1 MYKKFSIGN
10 ADHFNPGHYAFIADD
25 LAIMM
30 EQIKHIPHDF
40 VAEIMVSFLKNHCL
54 RCEWI
59 AANPVLARLV
69 SSKSV
74 RSDKIE
80 SLFESCQ
87 TNSVFSQELETYLK
101 GKLTPE
107 KMQVLVE

>member
-1 MYKKFSIGN
+1 
-10 ADHFNPGHYAFIADD
+10 
-25 LAIMM
+25 M
-30 EQIKHIPHDF
+30 EQNKHIPHDF
-40 VAEIMVSFLKNHCL
+40 VAEIIVSFLKNHCL

-59 AANPVLARLV
+59 AANPVLAQLV

-101 GKLTPE
+101 GKLTLE
-107 KMQVLVE
+107 KM

>member
-1 MYKKFSIGN
+1 MFLYTKFSIGH
-10 ADHFNPGHYAFIADD
+10 ADHFNPGHYGFVADD
-25 LAIMM
+25 LAAMM
-30 EQIKHIPHDF
+30 EQIKHLPHEF
-40 VAEIMVSFLKNHCL
+40 VAEIVVSFLKNHCI

-59 AANPVLARLV
+59 AANPELARLV

-87 TNSVFSQELETYLK
+87 KNSVFSQELETYLK
-101 GKLTPE
+101 GRLTPG
-107 KMQVLVE
+107 MM